1 MYPYYSKQIFGLGGS
16 DSSTRHHKL
25 SRSVRVFASNYLQ
38 ENLLS
43 LPSIPTEAKLR
54 EIRERVEKDAQERK
68 KELERERELKR
79 KQAEERTIKVVE
91 ERSGLDKFMDFS
103 KDFSTKVVVSF
114 KKESDELDMPIGR
127 KGSNSGWMCSS
138 NVAQSVDSTEDPFD
152 LQKQQLLVYIKQARE
167 ANRMDEVYALEASL
181 REIEATILEQRKF
194 SYGLSPDM

>member
-1 MYPYYSKQIFGLGGS
+1 M
-16 DSSTRHHKL
+16 
-25 SRSVRVFASNYLQ
+25 FASNYLQ
-38 ENLLS
+38 DNLLS

-54 EIRERVEKDAQERK
+54 EIRERVEKEAQERK

-79 KQAEERTIKVVE
+79 KQAEERTAKFVD

-103 KDFSTKVVVSF
+103 KDLSTKVVVSF
-114 KKESDELDMPIGR
+114 KKESDELNMPIGR

-138 NVAQSVDSTEDPFD
+138 NVAQGVDSTFEDPFD
-152 LQKQQLLVYIKQARE
+152 LQKQQLLVYIKQARD

-181 REIEATILEQRKF
+181 REIEATILEQRKY

>member
-1 MYPYYSKQIFGLGGS
+1 M
-16 DSSTRHHKL
+16 
-25 SRSVRVFASNYLQ
+25 
-38 ENLLS
+38 
-43 LPSIPTEAKLR
+43 PSIPTEAKLR
-54 EIRERVEKDAQERK
+54 AIRERVEKDAQERK
-68 KELERERELKR
+68 KELERERELQR

-91 ERSGLDKFMDFS
+91 ERSGLDRFMDFS
-103 KDFSTKVVVSF
+103 KDLSTKVVVSF

-127 KGSNSGWMCSS
+127 KGSSSGWMCSS

-167 ANRMDEVYALEASL
+167 ANRMDEVYALESSL